1 MPFARALRSQSLL
14 LFGGSL
20 LLMLL
25 IALAGFALL
34 SRELHRYQ
42 HLIEG
47 PLERLV
53 EIDDTHL
60 TFKIQVQEWKNFL
73 LRGGDADTAERY
85 WQAFL
90 TREAEVD
97 QRLQQLATRVDP
109 ELQPRLQALRTQ
121 HGRLGERYRAGHAAY
136 LAHDRDPRRGDAE
149 VRGIDRETA
158 EGFAALVDEL
168 HGRTAAQI
176 AAIRAEAQRDILLAG
191 LALLLCGGGLLF
203 LGVRL
208 VERRLVDPL
217 VTCARQL
224 GLLARGRFG
233 ERLPGGRDDE
243 LGRLT
248 LSTNLLRDAAVQHTH
263 ELRHQASE
271 VSALS
276 ALLASQ
282 LLTEPGQP
290 ARAIDPQVL
299 KEVSRRL
306 ADIAGDLQEAA
317 SQRQD

>member
-1 MPFARALRSQSLL
+1 MLFARSLRSQSLL

-42 HLIEG
+42 ALIEG

-53 EIDDTHL
+53 EIDDTQL
-60 TFKIQVQEWKNFL
+60 IFKIQVQEWKNFL
-73 LRGGDADTAERY
+73 LRGGDPETATRY

-90 TREAEVD
+90 AREAEVN
-97 QRLQQLATRVDP
+97 QRLQKLAATLGPDLELRVT
-109 ELQPRLQALRTQ
+109 ALRAQ
-121 HGRLGERYRAGHAAY
+121 HARLGERYRAGHAAY
-136 LAHDRDPRRGDAE
+136 LAHDRNPQAGDAE
-149 VRGIDRETA
+149 VRGIDRDTA
-158 EGFAALVDEL
+158 DAFAALVYEL
-168 HGRTAAQI
+168 HERTQVEI
-176 AAIRAEAQRDILLAG
+176 ATIRAEAQRDILLGG
-191 LALLLCGGGLLF
+191 LALLLCGVGLLF

-217 VTCARQL
+217 VACARQL
-224 GLLARGRFG
+224 DLLARGRFG
-233 ERLPGGRDDE
+233 ERLATGRDDE

-248 LSTNLLRDAAVQHTH
+248 HSTNLLRDAAVQHTH
-263 ELRHQASE
+263 DLRNQAAE
-271 VSALS
+271 IGALS

-290 ARAIDPQVL
+290 PRPIEPQTL
-299 KEVSRRL
+299 KDISRRL
-306 ADIAGDLQEAA
+306 TDVARDLQDAA

>member
-1 MPFARALRSQSLL
+1 MLFARSLRSQSLL

-34 SRELHRYQ
+34 SHELQRYQ
-42 HLIEG
+42 TLIEG

-53 EIDDTHL
+53 EIDDTQL
-60 TFKIQVQEWKNFL
+60 LFKTQVQEWKNFL
-73 LRGGDADTAERY
+73 LRGTDPTTADRY

-97 QRLQQLATRVDP
+97 QHLQQLAATVGP
-109 ELQPRLQALRTQ
+109 ELRPRVIALRTQ
-121 HGRLGERYRAGHAAY
+121 HARLGERYRAGRTAY
-136 LAHDRDPRRGDAE
+136 LDHDRNPQRGDAE
-149 VRGIDRETA
+149 VRGIDRDTA
-158 EGFAALVDEL
+158 NAFAALAYEL
-168 HGRTAAQI
+168 HGRTQVEI
-176 AAIRAEAQRDILLAG
+176 ATIRAEAQRDILLAG
-191 LALLLCGGGLLF
+191 LTLLLCGGGLLF

-217 VTCARQL
+217 VACAQQL
-224 GLLARGRFG
+224 GRLARGRFG
-233 ERLPGGRDDE
+233 ERLPNGRDDE

-248 LSTNLLRDAAVQHTH
+248 HSTNLLRDAAVQHTH
-263 ELRHQASE
+263 DLRSQAAELG
-271 VSALS
+271 ALS
-276 ALLASQ
+276 DLLASQ

-290 ARAIDPQVL
+290 PRAIEPQTL
-299 KEVSRRL
+299 KDVSRRL
-306 ADIAGDLQEAA
+306 TDVARDLQDAA

>member
-1 MPFARALRSQSLL
+1 MPFARSLRSQSLL

-34 SRELHRYQ
+34 SRELNRYQ
-42 HLIEG
+42 SLVEG

-60 TFKIQVQEWKNFL
+60 SFKIQVQEWKNLL
-73 LRGGDADTAERY
+73 LRGSDPDTAERY

-90 TREAEVD
+90 AQEKEVD
-97 QRLQQLATRVDP
+97 QRLQRLAVSVD
-109 ELQPRLQALRTQ
+109 EDIRPRLTALRAQ
-121 HGRLGERYRAGHAAY
+121 HARLGERYRAGRAAY
-136 LAHDRDPRRGDAE
+136 LANGRDPRRGDAE

-158 EGFAALVDEL
+158 EGFANLVAEL
-168 HGRTAAQI
+168 HGRTAARV
-176 AAIRAEAQRDILLAG
+176 ATIRAEAQRDILLGG

-217 VTCARQL
+217 VACARQL
-224 GLLARGRFG
+224 GQLARGRFG
-233 ERLPGGRDDE
+233 ERLPVVRDDE

-248 LSTNLLRDAAVQHTH
+248 QSTNLLRDAAVQHTH
-263 ELRHQASE
+263 DLRHQAAE
-271 VSALS
+271 VEALS
-276 ALLASQ
+276 ALLAAQ

-290 ARAIDPQVL
+290 PREIDTQTL
-299 KEVSRRL
+299 KDVSRRL
-306 ADIAGDLQEAA
+306 ADVARDLQDAA
-317 SQRQD
+317 TQRQD

>member
-1 MPFARALRSQSLL
+1 MPFARSLRSQSLL

-25 IALAGFALL
+25 IALAGFGLL

-60 TFKIQVQEWKNFL
+60 IFKIQVQEWKNFL
-73 LRGGDADTAERY
+73 LRGGDAATAERY

-97 QRLQQLATRVDP
+97 RRLQQLTGSVDP
-109 ELQPRLQALRTQ
+109 DLQPRLQTLRAQ
-121 HGRLGERYRAGHAAY
+121 HGRLGERYRAGHTAY
-136 LAHDRDPRRGDAE
+136 LEHDRDPRRGDAE

-158 EGFAALVDEL
+158 EGFAALVDDL

-217 VTCARQL
+217 VACARQL

-243 LGRLT
+243 MGRLI
-248 LSTNLLRDAAVQHTH
+248 LSTNLLRDADVQHTH
-263 ELRHQASE
+263 DLRHQAGE
-271 VSALS
+271 VGALS

-282 LLTEPGQP
+282 LVTEPGQP
-290 ARAIDPQVL
+290 PREVDPQVL
-299 KEVSRRL
+299 KDVSRRL

>member
-1 MPFARALRSQSLL
+1 MPFARSLRSQSLL

-176 AAIRAEAQRDILLAG
+176 ATIRAEAQRDILLAG

-233 ERLPGGRDDE
+233 ERLPGGRDDW
-243 LGRLT
+243 
-248 LSTNLLRDAAVQHTH
+248 AA
-263 ELRHQASE
+263 
-271 VSALS
+271 
-276 ALLASQ
+276 
-282 LLTEPGQP
+282 
-290 ARAIDPQVL
+290 
-299 KEVSRRL
+299 
-306 ADIAGDLQEAA
+306 
-317 SQRQD
+317 

>member
-1 MPFARALRSQSLL
+1 M
-14 LFGGSL
+14 
-20 LLMLL
+20 
-25 IALAGFALL
+25 
-34 SRELHRYQ
+34 
-42 HLIEG
+42 
-47 PLERLV
+47 

-60 TFKIQVQEWKNFL
+60 IFKIQVQEWKNFL
-73 LRGGDADTAERY
+73 LRGGDAATAERY

-97 QRLQQLATRVDP
+97 RRLQQLTGSVDP
-109 ELQPRLQALRTQ
+109 DLQPRLQALRAQ
-121 HGRLGERYRAGHAAY
+121 HGRLGERYRAGHTAY
-136 LAHDRDPRRGDAE
+136 LEHDRDPRRGDAE

-158 EGFAALVDEL
+158 EGFAALVDDL
-168 HGRTAAQI
+168 HGRTGAQI

-191 LALLLCGGGLLF
+191 LALLLCGGSLLF

-217 VTCARQL
+217 VACARQL

-263 ELRHQASE
+263 ALRHQASE

-290 ARAIDPQVL
+290 PREVDPQVL
-299 KEVSRRL
+299 KDVSRRL

>member
-1 MPFARALRSQSLL
+1 MPFARSLRSQSLL

-25 IALAGFALL
+25 IALAGFGLL

-60 TFKIQVQEWKNFL
+60 IFKIQVQEWKNFL
-73 LRGGDADTAERY
+73 LRGGDATTAERY

-97 QRLQQLATRVDP
+97 RRLQQLTGSVDP
-109 ELQPRLQALRTQ
+109 DLQPRLQALRAQ
-121 HGRLGERYRAGHAAY
+121 HQRLGERYRAGQATY

-158 EGFAALVDEL
+158 EGFAALVDDL

-191 LALLLCGGGLLF
+191 LALLLCGGSLLF
-203 LGVRL
+203 LGIRL

-217 VTCARQL
+217 VACARQL

-243 LGRLT
+243 MGRLV

-263 ELRHQASE
+263 DLRHQAGE
-271 VSALS
+271 VGALS
-276 ALLASQ
+276 ALLANQ
-282 LLTEPGQP
+282 LVTEPGQP
-290 ARAIDPQVL
+290 PREVDPQVL
-299 KEVSRRL
+299 KDVSRRL
-306 ADIAGDLQEAA
+306 ADIAGDLKEAA
-317 SQRQD
+317 TQRQD

>member
-1 MPFARALRSQSLL
+1 MPFARSLRSQSLL

-25 IALAGFALL
+25 IALAGFGLL

-60 TFKIQVQEWKNFL
+60 IFKIQVQEWKNFL
-73 LRGGDADTAERY
+73 LRGGDAATAERY

-109 ELQPRLQALRTQ
+109 ELQPRLQALRAQ
-121 HGRLGERYRAGHAAY
+121 HGRLSERYRAGHAAY
-136 LAHDRDPRRGDAE
+136 LAHDRNPRRGDAE

-158 EGFAALVDEL
+158 EGFAALVDDL

-217 VTCARQL
+217 VACARQL

-233 ERLPGGRDDE
+233 ERLPSGRDDE

-248 LSTNLLRDAAVQHTH
+248 LSTNLLREAAVQHTH
-263 ELRHQASE
+263 DLRHQANE
-271 VSALS
+271 VGALS

-290 ARAIDPQVL
+290 ARDIDPQVL
-299 KEVSRRL
+299 KDVSRRL

>member
-1 MPFARALRSQSLL
+1 MPFARSLRSQSLL

-25 IALAGFALL
+25 IALAGFGLL

-60 TFKIQVQEWKNFL
+60 IFKIQVQEWKNFL
-73 LRGGDADTAERY
+73 LRGGDATTAERY

-97 QRLQQLATRVDP
+97 RRLQQLTGSVDP
-109 ELQPRLQALRTQ
+109 DLQPRLQALRAQ
-121 HGRLGERYRAGHAAY
+121 HQRLGERYRAGQAAY

-158 EGFAALVDEL
+158 EGFAALVDDL

-203 LGVRL
+203 LGIRL

-217 VTCARQL
+217 VACARQL

-243 LGRLT
+243 MGRLV
-248 LSTNLLRDAAVQHTH
+248 LSTNLLRDAAVQLTH
-263 ELRHQASE
+263 DLRHQAGE
-271 VSALS
+271 VGALS
-276 ALLASQ
+276 ALLANQ
-282 LLTEPGQP
+282 LVTEPGQP
-290 ARAIDPQVL
+290 PREVDPQVL
-299 KEVSRRL
+299 KDVSRRL
-306 ADIAGDLQEAA
+306 ADIAGDLEEAA

>member
-1 MPFARALRSQSLL
+1 MPFARSLRSQSLL

-25 IALAGFALL
+25 IALAGFGLL

-60 TFKIQVQEWKNFL
+60 IFKIQVQEWKNFL
-73 LRGGDADTAERY
+73 LRGGDAATAERY

-97 QRLQQLATRVDP
+97 RRLQQLTGSVDP
-109 ELQPRLQALRTQ
+109 DLQPRLQALRTQ
-121 HGRLGERYRAGHAAY
+121 HGRLGERYRAGHRAY
-136 LAHDRDPRRGDAE
+136 LEHDRDPRRGDAE

-158 EGFAALVDEL
+158 EGFAALVADL

-217 VTCARQL
+217 VACARQL

-248 LSTNLLRDAAVQHTH
+248 LSTNLLRDTAVQHTH

-276 ALLASQ
+276 ALLAGQ

-290 ARAIDPQVL
+290 AREIDPQVL